1 MCYQNREEEGMSR
14 QSQKAENQVD
24 DVIEDLC
31 IRTDLLYIPRKRSSV
46 AHDAQQMNS
55 FQ

>member
-1 MCYQNREEEGMSR
+1 MSR

-24 DVIEDLC
+24 DVIEDLR
-31 IRTDLLYIPRKRSSV
+31 IRTDLLNVPRKRSSV
-46 AHDAQQMNS
+46 AHDAQQMDP